1 VARGVRFGE
10 TTMVP
15 KLFLKNVT
23 DEDRRFLR
31 KWTIGVAV
39 AYGIAALA
47 LLLINIV
54 APNGQRTIEASRAA
68 PPNHTAEPVSAWRS
82 NGGR

>member
-1 VARGVRFGE
+1 VARGARFGE

-15 KLFLKNVT
+15 KLFPKNVT

-31 KWTIGVAV
+31 KWTVGVAV

-47 LLLINIV
+47 LPLINI
-54 APNGQRTIEASRAA
+54 ERAKD
-68 PPNHTAEPVSAWRS
+68 HRS
-82 NGGR
+82 YTRGAA